1 MYSVLS
7 DRKLWYDGD
16 SSYNPR
22 LIKKLVQVHDVKYVD
37 SMTPEVET
45 LNKFLEPEDKI
56 RVKKELRDFDTSWN
70 IPEKYLNLNVVHHI
84 ADLHYE
90 QFHREPDFEDREV
103 RLALELS
110 LFEKYNIEGMLR
122 AILYVVNTLTKNQ
135 CVWGVGRG
143 SSVASYV
150 LYVIGVHDID
160 SFAFNIDPS
169 EFFHE

>member
-22 LIKKLVQVHDVKYVD
+22 LIKKLVQIHDVKFVD
-37 SMTPEVET
+37 SMTAEVEA
-45 LNKFLEPEDKI
+45 LNKYLEPDEKI
-56 RVKKELRDFDTSWN
+56 QVKKELRELDTSWN
-70 IPEKYLNLNVVHHI
+70 IPEKYLKMDVVHHI
-84 ADLHYE
+84 ADLHYD
-90 QFHREPDFEDREV
+90 QFQDEPDFDEREV
-103 RLALELS
+103 RLVTELS
-110 LFEKYNIEGMLR
+110 LFQRYRLEGMLR

-150 LYVIGVHDID
+150 LYVIGVHDVD
-160 SFAFNIDPS
+160 SYAFNIDPS
-169 EFFHE
+169 EFFHD